1 VRIRKTRGDSMV
13 KVQVVKMI
21 NMATQLKEAISL
33 DIEDVKNA
41 NHEKLLER
49 NDIKLQLM
57 QDINEAQNAL
67 NQMLATEISNGVD
80 VNIYRDDVDV
90 LETHLRELY
99 ELNGKLAS
107 IVLPVKEMYRQIIEE
122 ITAINGGSLV
132 EVTA

>member
-1 VRIRKTRGDSMV
+1 MV

-122 ITAINGGSLV
+122 ITAINGGSLI

>member
-1 VRIRKTRGDSMV
+1 MV

>member
-1 VRIRKTRGDSMV
+1 MV
-13 KVQVVKMI
+13 QNQVAKMI

-41 NHEKLLER
+41 NHEKLLDR
-49 NDIKLQLM
+49 NDLKLQLM
-57 QDINEAQNAL
+57 QDINEAQNGL
-67 NQMLATEISNGVD
+67 NQMLANEIANGVD
-80 VNIYRDDVDV
+80 VNIYRNDVDI

-122 ITAINGGSLV
+122 ITAMNGGSLV